1 MTIKVHIRFELS
13 TGSREGVGQWYLSD
27 VTKWVETV
35 TDVVTF
41 SITATRVFFAYNFAV
56 IPSRFRS
63 ITSNKIDAR
72 RLRIVQRHAG
82 SASKTGRIR
91 PCGLPV
97 LPAGLI
103 ENSDAFA

>member
-13 TGSREGVGQWYLSD
+13 TGSRQGVGQWYLSD

-56 IPSRFRS
+56 IPSRFRG

-72 RLRIVQRHAG
+72 SLRIVQRHAG
-82 SASKTGRIR
+82 VRIKNWANQA
-91 PCGLPV
+91 LW
-97 LPAGLI
+97 PAGAPSRI
-103 ENSDAFA
+103 D